1 MCCISLIGV
10 CFRVVVLWGGG
21 GVVVCNFMISFDTK
35 LNEA

>member
-21 GVVVCNFMISFDTK
+21 GGGCSQLYD
-35 LNEA
+35 